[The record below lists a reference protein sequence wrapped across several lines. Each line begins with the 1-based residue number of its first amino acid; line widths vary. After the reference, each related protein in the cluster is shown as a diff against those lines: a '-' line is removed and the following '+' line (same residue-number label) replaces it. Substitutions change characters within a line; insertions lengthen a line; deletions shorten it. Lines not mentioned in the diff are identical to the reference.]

1 MGMTRPVHLL
11 PRGAE
16 VEDIVSVVAIA
27 VVDAREIESATATPA
42 IAESV
47 ALAD

>member
-1 MGMTRPVHLL
+1 MTRPVHLL

-27 VVDAREIESATATPA
+27 VVTRARWNQPPRTPA
-42 IAESV
+42 ITESV